1 MQVLNRSLLTPT
13 VRLPRSVCRRQRHA
27 TVAHAAAPSN
37 TRVRYIKRPQ
47 ETKLFMYA
55 VPPPKEVDSVAN
67 ISVDEVPM
75 QLSDLRT
82 ANHMTL
88 QQNGFE
94 LVQIPSGQGI
104 NWEDKEQVW
113 PRLWA
118 CPWVCT
124 CFLASVNAMGRCY
137 TGEGDVLPRSQVSTS
152 AHDIC

>member
-1 MQVLNRSLLTPT
+1 MQLLSRSALIPT
-13 VRLPRSVCRRQRHA
+13 VRLPRSVCRHRHA
-27 TVAHAAAPSN
+27 TTAHAAAPAN

-47 ETKLFMYA
+47 ETKLFMYS

-104 NWEDKEQVW
+104 NWEDREQVC
-113 PRLWA
+113 PRLMD
-118 CPWVCT
+118 C
-124 CFLASVNAMGRCY
+124 
-137 TGEGDVLPRSQVSTS
+137 SQFHYLSLCM
-152 AHDIC
+152 HR

>member
-1 MQVLNRSLLTPT
+1 MQLLSRSGLIPT
-13 VRLPRSVCRRQRHA
+13 VGIPRSVCRHRHA
-27 TVAHAAAPSN
+27 VTAHAAAPAN

-47 ETKLFMYA
+47 ETKLFMYS
-55 VPPPKEVDSVAN
+55 VPPPKDVDSVAN

-104 NWEDKEQVW
+104 NWEDREQVYC
-113 PRLWA
+113 RLMA
-118 CPWVCT
+118 C
-124 CFLASVNAMGRCY
+124 FQFAY
-137 TGEGDVLPRSQVSTS
+137 VSLCVWKLW
-152 AHDIC
+152 HR